1 MDFLELMQKR
11 YTTKYYDE
19 NKNISDEVLNKIL
32 ECLRLTPSSVNM
44 QGWKF
49 FLMDRESKK
58 QIREALPDFNV
69 QRFDSCA
76 NVLVLTAKTSIDK
89 EYALKVA
96 KKQHEDG
103 RLSEAK
109 IEACADGCMA
119 FVKEHDAEIGVLNW
133 NARQTYIAM
142 ATVLYA
148 AQSYGVDSTAVEGA
162 DFKKIDELM
171 GLKEQGLAAISLIF
185 LGYRAAKDSNTLDKR
200 PKSRLYFDDV
210 IVRV

>member
-11 YTTKYYDE
+11 YTTKYYDPD
-19 NKNISDEVLNKIL
+19 KNISDELLNRIL

-49 FLMDRESKK
+49 FLMDRNSKK
-58 QIREALPDFNV
+58 QIRDALPDFNV

-76 NVLVLTAKTSIDK
+76 NVLVLTARTSIEKDF
-89 EYALKVA
+89 ALKVA
-96 KKQHEDG
+96 MKQCEDG
-103 RLSEAK
+103 RLSEGK

-119 FVKEHDAEIGVLNW
+119 FVREHDAEIGVLNW

-148 AQSYGVDSTAVEGA
+148 AAAYGVDSTAVEGA

-171 GLKEQGLAAISLIF
+171 GLKAQGLSAVSLIL
-185 LGYRAAKDSNTLDKR
+185 LGYRADKDSNTLNKR
-200 PKSRLYFDDV
+200 PKSRLSFDDV
-210 IVRV
+210 IVRI